1 MIKNVH
7 FDVDIYTLGTGN
19 AIQGSL
25 HSVVCWSVGTAVINF
40 LGGQDTRQQQRKSRY
55 GSA

>member
-40 LGGQDTRQQQRKSRY
+40 PGGQDTRQQRRKSRY